1 MASDDVAR
9 IELLLREH
17 FAQTATQISD
27 MKAIAAQMKADNA
40 EFHAQMMKE
49 QREFE
54 ARIEARIDAFEAKQE
69 ARFNAFEARQ
79 EARDARQD
87 AKIDALTTAV
97 VELQRDVEGL
107 KHDVQ
112 GLYHWDYWL
121 LSIILVIFAMPQ
133 IVAGVKSLFG
143 AIVDGVSALVRVFRR
158 EDRA

>member
-1 MASDDVAR
+1 MASDDVAK

-17 FAQTATQISD
+17 FAQTDKQISD

-121 LSIILVIFAMPQ
+121 LSIILVVFAMPQ
-133 IVAGVKSLFG
+133 IVAGVKALFG
-143 AIVDGVSALVRVFRR
+143 AITEGISGIISLFRR
-158 EDRA
+158 E